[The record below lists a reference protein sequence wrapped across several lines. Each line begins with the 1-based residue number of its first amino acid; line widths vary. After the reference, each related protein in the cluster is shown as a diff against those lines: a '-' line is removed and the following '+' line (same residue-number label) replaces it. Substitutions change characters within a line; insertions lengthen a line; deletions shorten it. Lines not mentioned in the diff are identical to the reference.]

1 MSKTIA
7 ILLLSALAAC
17 AGRTEE
23 TIVELCENGRFSE
36 AQAEANRTGLKGEDA
51 VRVAGILFHGAG
63 LADSAQFYLKKAMER
78 SPKDPRIVLR
88 LAEVMVWKKSLAPAR
103 DMVAAVSP
111 KDVARTA
118 RPWEAGMRRATILV
132 YLQDLP
138 KAREGFLAVVDD
150 PKTPPSW
157 SLAARIWLAQ
167 IAAWT
172 KDFRQS
178 LAMSDSV
185 LKAVPGHVQASLL
198 KGQVQEWQGKYPEA
212 RATYV
217 QALQKHPDEW
227 QLRQR
232 LEKLSWVK

>member
-1 MSKTIA
+1 MMKTIA
-7 ILLLSALAAC
+7 ILLLTALAAC
-17 AGRTEE
+17 AGKTEE
-23 TIVELCENGRFSE
+23 TIVELCENGRFPE

-51 VRVAGILFHGAG
+51 IRVAGILFHGAG

-88 LAEVMVWKKSLAPAR
+88 LAEVMVWKKSFAPAR
-103 DMVAAVSP
+103 DMVAMVGP
-111 KDVARTA
+111 KDVARTP
-118 RPWEAGMRRATILV
+118 RPWEAAMRRATVLV
-132 YLQDLP
+132 YLQDLA
-138 KAREGFLAVVDD
+138 KAREGYLAVASD

-157 SLAARIWLAQ
+157 NLAARLQIAQ

-172 KDFRQS
+172 KEFEQS
-178 LAMSDSV
+178 IAMSDSV
-185 LKAVPGHVQASLL
+185 LKAAPGHVQASLL
-198 KGQVQEWQGKYPEA
+198 KGQVQEWQGRYADA

>member
-17 AGRTEE
+17 AGKTEE

-63 LADSAQFYLKKAMER
+63 LADSAQVYLKKAMER

-103 DMVAAVSP
+103 DMVAMVSV
-111 KDVARTA
+111 KDAAATI
-118 RPWEAGMRRATILV
+118 RPWEALMRRATIHLN
-132 YLQDLP
+132 LQDLA
-138 KAREGFLAVVDD
+138 KAREGFLAVATD
-150 PKTPPSW
+150 PKTPASW
-157 SLAARIWLAQ
+157 GIAARLQLAQ

-172 KDFRQS
+172 KEFQQS
-178 LAMSDSV
+178 IAMSDSI
-185 LKAVPGHVQASLL
+185 LKGAPGHVQASLL
-198 KGQVQEWQGKYPEA
+198 KGQVQEWQGKYDLA

-217 QALQKHPDEW
+217 EALQKHPDEW